1 MTNFFIQH
9 CHFSTLEN
17 TFHLG
22 ENTFHLSTLSTSTL
36 ENLGCIPA
44 LLESLGIKQ
53 NREGENTNRKIDTII
68 ETSNLAAR

>member
-1 MTNFFIQH
+1 MTNFFIHH

-36 ENLGCIPA
+36 KNLGCIPA
-44 LLESLGIKQ
+44 LLETGKKV
-53 NREGENTNRKIDTII
+53 TV
-68 ETSNLAAR
+68 